1 MFHGELRVS
10 LRGGEALVAE
20 HFLDSAQ
27 IGAFLKQMRSER
39 VTQSMRVNVGREA
52 FGDRDLLD
60 DSADAAR
67 GEASAA
73 LIDQQSVRFL
83 LVDGK
88 LLAARR
94 KIAEKRRSDGA
105 AKRQIAFL
113 FSFASNDNGFCAQ
126 ASVLQGDPDQLR
138 ATNAAA

>member
-39 VTQSMRVNVGREA
+39 VTQSMRVNVGRKTLGHRNFFYDA
-52 FGDRDLLD
+52 
-60 DSADAAR
+60 ANAAR
-67 GEASAA
+67 GEASSA

-88 LLAARR
+88 LLAA
-94 KIAEKRRSDGA
+94 
-105 AKRQIAFL
+105 
-113 FSFASNDNGFCAQ
+113 
-126 ASVLQGDPDQLR
+126 
-138 ATNAAA
+138 